1 MPGHHG
7 LESSKRRDIT
17 RRQDNG
23 FSAPEQRAI
32 NDGYSSKVEVLK
44 RGLEVRSRYGVGS
57 P

>member
-7 LESSKRRDIT
+7 LESSKKRDIT

-32 NDGYSSKVEVLK
+32 NDGYSSKVEVLN